1 MLQTW
6 VIIDFN
12 AWKKT
17 IEIKLWMFKI
27 GSGDICLTSPV
38 CND

>member
-12 AWKKT
+12 TWKKT
-17 IEIKLWMFKI
+17 IEIKIMDGQDRVRKYLPYIPF
-27 GSGDICLTSPV
+27 L
-38 CND
+38 